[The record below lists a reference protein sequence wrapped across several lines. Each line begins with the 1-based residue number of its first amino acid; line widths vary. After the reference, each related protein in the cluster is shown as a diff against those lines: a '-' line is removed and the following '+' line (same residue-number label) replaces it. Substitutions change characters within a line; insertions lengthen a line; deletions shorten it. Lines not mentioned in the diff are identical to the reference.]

1 MERDFTPTEPI
12 IFCQACGA
20 KNSSFDTL
28 CRVCKAPLVFY
39 SFSDKEEKLF
49 DELSE
54 ETYIFDELRAI
65 KDTLTELK
73 NGFVNLSEE
82 INKVKRD
89 LTSVFNG
96 LSTLR
101 EILEE
106 KEILRGIEVEER
118 WEEKESLTINIE
130 DQVNH
135 FLKKKDGVLSKY
147 KGKNFSNFV
156 ELVDKALKLM
166 RNKNI
171 KSCVEILK
179 KALKKDPKNIE
190 LLNLLAFIS
199 LKNRDF
205 KGARDFLKKSLKIEK
220 NPEALF
226 LTAWLLSSQE
236 KYKSALELVERV
248 KDGFPDSF
256 LINLMEGNLNFTL
269 KDYRKAVNSFNK
281 ALNYEDSPYIR
292 YFLFRSFY
300 NLNDKKSC
308 LPHLEKLKNDE
319 FYREMALFN
328 LGKINYFFRKR
339 KVALH
344 FLEELIEE
352 FPQKLKYYFNYLF
365 VKDKFN
371 FKTFGEFRE
380 DINQLWEKFGRE
392 DFSSVNRISTKLFQ
406 KKNEEPLFFL
416 SYLLFH
422 LKKEDIENHL
432 KELEKLLNAK
442 NYEFYEIMAFLIYNE
457 ILKNKSRKN
466 QIFNLSLKLYRNSD
480 SHLAKG
486 IYALYLSRNTYEQER
501 DIERAI
507 NLAKEA
513 LILLPEDLKIYGIE
527 NIARL
532 VFEKEKKE
540 EIYEIL
546 KEVSLNLKEE
556 GSYLNLAKQALK
568 MGKEKEA
575 KEIFKNMRKY
585 YGKPFGLLF
594 YYWKELF
601 NEIRSYLI

>member
-12 IFCQACGA
+12 VFCQACGA
-20 KNSSFDTL
+20 KNSSLDPI

-65 KDTLTELK
+65 KDTLAELK
-73 NGFVNLSEE
+73 KDFINLSEE
-82 INKVKRD
+82 IGKIKRD
-89 LTSVFNG
+89 LSSVFNG

-106 KEILRGIEVEER
+106 KEILRSIEVEER
-118 WEEKESLTINIE
+118 WEEKEVAAINIE
-130 DQVNH
+130 DQINH
-135 FLKKKDGVLSKY
+135 FLKKKEGVLSKY
-147 KGKNFSNFV
+147 KGKNFSSFV

-166 RNKNI
+166 RGKNI
-171 KSCVEILK
+171 KGSVEILK

-190 LLNLLAFIS
+190 LLNLLAFIN

-205 KGARDFLKKSLKIEK
+205 KGAREFLKKSLKIEK

-236 KYKSALELVERV
+236 KFKSALDLVEKV

-256 LINLMEGNLNFTL
+256 LINLMEGNLNFSL
-269 KDYRKAVNSFNK
+269 KDYRKAVNSFSK

-292 YFLFRSFY
+292 YLLFRSFY

-319 FYREMALFN
+319 FYREIALFN
-328 LGKINYFFRKR
+328 LGKINYFLGKR

-344 FLEELIEE
+344 FLEDLMEE
-352 FPQKLKYYFNYLF
+352 FPQKLKYHFNYLF
-365 VKDKFN
+365 VRDKFN
-371 FKTFGEFRE
+371 FKPFGDFKE
-380 DINQLWEKFGRE
+380 DINQLWDKFSSE
-392 DFSSVNRISTKLFQ
+392 DFSSISKISKKLFQ

-422 LKKEDIENHL
+422 LKKDDVENYL
-432 KELEKLLNAK
+432 KELEKLLNGK

-457 ILKNKSRKN
+457 ILKNKPRKN
-466 QIFNLSLKLYRNSD
+466 QIINLSLKLYRNSD

-486 IYALYLSRNTYEQER
+486 IYALYISRSIYEQER
-501 DIERAI
+501 DLERAI
-507 NLAKEA
+507 NLGKEA
-513 LILLPEDLKIYGIE
+513 LILLPEDLKIYGVE
-527 NIARL
+527 NIVRL

-540 EIYEIL
+540 EIYEIF
-546 KEVSLNLKEE
+546 KEVSLSLKEE

-585 YGKPFGLLF
+585 YGKPFGIPF
-594 YYWKELF
+594 YFWKELF
-601 NEIRSYLI
+601 NEIRSYLL